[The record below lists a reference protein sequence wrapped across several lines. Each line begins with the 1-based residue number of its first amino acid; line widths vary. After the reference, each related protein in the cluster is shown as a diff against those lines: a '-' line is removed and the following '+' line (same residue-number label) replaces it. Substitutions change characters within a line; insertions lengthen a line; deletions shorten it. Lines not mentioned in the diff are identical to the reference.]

1 MEIVAL
7 YINEFNGVID
17 SFINV
22 NSSFTCS
29 YNEKLLRITSSVNR
43 SSYYDKIPSTL
54 LIGQNGCG
62 KTTILTF
69 IEDFYYDNENSGFI
83 VWYDDESIIVTCKGI
98 SPSQITSDIKYSC
111 IHTNAQDFSNL
122 HIYTIKS
129 NNTVDFNSYLFGKR
143 KSTARNFIDISLN
156 SIGKRN
162 ANKKMKLIK
171 SLNI

>member
-83 VWYDDESIIVTCKGI
+83 VWYDDESIIVTCKE
-98 SPSQITSDIKYSC
+98 
-111 IHTNAQDFSNL
+111 
-122 HIYTIKS
+122 
-129 NNTVDFNSYLFGKR
+129 YLPPK
-143 KSTARNFIDISLN
+143 
-156 SIGKRN
+156 
-162 ANKKMKLIK
+162 
-171 SLNI
+171 